1 MRNELKLKN
10 QICFPL
16 YVSSKEVIR
25 RYKPLLD
32 EVNLT
37 YTQFI
42 VLLVLWEERS
52 INVNDLGKRLFLDS
66 GTLTPLLKKLE
77 IKGYITRNRS
87 KHDERNVIITISEEG
102 LSLKDKC
109 INIPSKVYSNIG
121 LNSSELQTLYKLLY
135 KIISNVEQKVEK
147 DNFGDLL

>member
-1 MRNELKLKN
+1 MQNELKLKN

-42 VLLVLWEERS
+42 VLLVLWEENK
-52 INVNDLGKRLFLDS
+52 INVNDLGKRVFLDS

-77 IKGYITRNRS
+77 VKGYITRNRS
-87 KHDERNVIITISEEG
+87 VQDERNVIINITPEG
-102 LSLKDKC
+102 LSLKERC
-109 INIPSKVYSNIG
+109 VNIPSLVYSNIG
-121 LNSSELQTLYKLLY
+121 LNSNELQTLYKLLY
-135 KIISNVEQKVEK
+135 KIILNVEEK
-147 DNFGDLL
+147 AEIENFGDLL